1 MRYRKGTVIVSL
13 EADLPLLRLVHRA
26 GHVTFSQVYRSLFA
40 TKEKRL
46 WDTLS
51 WRIRRLVAQE
61 FLLKTLAPGFP
72 EAVLS
77 LGENGELFLQSNE
90 PFNVERGLRVRGS
103 NKRHQIWHDVEL
115 YEIKLALSGAG
126 VVRQW
131 RSEAEIRAEN
141 DFTAMH
147 YAKDY
152 DAVVTFGCGGVIGTV
167 ALEYERTPKSSA
179 AYAGICRLI
188 DQEQKLTTVLY
199 LTPNPELQRFLL
211 LSLRTSRRNIVVGLA
226 REFVTNP
233 HRAELCDVRTAKIMN
248 LGECLQVCSH

>member
-1 MRYRKGTVIVSL
+1 MRYRKGTVIVSH

-46 WDTLS
+46 WDTLG

-61 FLLKTLAPGFP
+61 FLVSTIAPGFP

-90 PFNVERGLRVRGS
+90 PFNVERGVRVRGS

-115 YEIKLALSGAG
+115 YEIRLALSGAG
-126 VVRQW
+126 IVRQW
-131 RSEAEIRAEN
+131 KSEPEIRAEN

-152 DAVVTFGCGGVIGTV
+152 DAIVTFDWGGAIGTI

-179 AYAGICRLI
+179 SYAAISRTI
-188 DQEQKLTTVLY
+188 DQEQKVAMVLY
-199 LTPNPELQRFLL
+199 LVANRELQRFL
-211 LSLRTSRRNIVVGLA
+211 SLNLAASRRTIVVGLA
-226 REFVTNP
+226 RQFVANP
-233 HRAELCDVRTAKIMN
+233 HQTELYDVRTARIIT
-248 LGECLQVCSH
+248 LGECLHGCSH

>member
-46 WDTLS
+46 WDTLG
-51 WRIRRLVAQE
+51 WRIRRLVSQE
-61 FLLKTLAPGFP
+61 FLLSTLAPGFP

-90 PFNVERGLRVRGS
+90 PFNVERGVRVRGS

-115 YEIKLALSGAG
+115 YDIQLALSNAG

-131 RSEAEIRAEN
+131 KSEPEIRAEN

-152 DAVVTFGCGGVIGTV
+152 DAVVTFDCGGVSGTV

-179 AYAGICRLI
+179 AYAAIRRVI

-199 LTPNPELQRFLL
+199 LTPNPELRRFLS
-211 LSLRTSRRNIVVGLA
+211 LSLAASRRNIVVGLA
-226 REFVTNP
+226 SDFVTNP
-233 HRAELCDVRTAKIMN
+233 HRAELCDVRTAEIRS
-248 LGECLQVCSH
+248 LCECLRACSH